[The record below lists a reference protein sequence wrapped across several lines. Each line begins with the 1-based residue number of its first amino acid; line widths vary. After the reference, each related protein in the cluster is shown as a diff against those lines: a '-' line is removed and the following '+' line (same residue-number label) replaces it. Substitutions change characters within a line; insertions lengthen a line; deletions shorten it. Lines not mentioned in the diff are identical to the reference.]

1 MGVNVAVE
9 AEAAPLSGAAVT
21 LTNAVPQYM
30 EMVLA
35 APEYVL
41 LMGCVEFA
49 AKDEKM
55 AISSWRHEL
64 QVGREPPG
72 MLTPSGK

>member
-1 MGVNVAVE
+1 MEV
-9 AEAAPLSGAAVT
+9 EAAPLSGAAVT
-21 LTNAVPQYM
+21 LTKAVPQYM

-41 LMGCVEFA
+41 LMGWVAFA

-55 AISSWRHEL
+55 AISS
-64 QVGREPPG
+64 
-72 MLTPSGK
+72 